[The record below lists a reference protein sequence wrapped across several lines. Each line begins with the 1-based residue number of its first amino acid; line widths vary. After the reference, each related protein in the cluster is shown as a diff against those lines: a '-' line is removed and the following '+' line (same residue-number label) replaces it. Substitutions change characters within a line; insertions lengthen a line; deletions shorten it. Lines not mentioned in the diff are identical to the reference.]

1 MQPNYPLTHRWK
13 AKNDWLR
20 SWVIDLVIANT
31 GLFLLA
37 PMAAKTH
44 WPSKLGALE
53 ILQELSWGFSW
64 TEKDGNTFMLQVAT
78 KRKQQHWAGRRE
90 TREYF
95 SCWKKFCFCLF
106 FLWWNRVGRQWAV
119 DFTGQFWI
127 LFESFDLLN
136 ITDKRNINH
145 WAMDTNKRF
154 MTASE
159 THRFAYRVS
168 KSELVLNYYGF
179 HYWKTE
185 LCRIKQ
191 I

>member
-1 MQPNYPLTHRWK
+1 MTQAWNRLAPMQPNYPLTRRWK

-106 FLWWNRVGRQWAV
+106 FFVVEQSWQTVSCGLHRTILDFVWVFWSVEHYRQK
-119 DFTGQFWI
+119 
-127 LFESFDLLN
+127 E
-136 ITDKRNINH
+136 
-145 WAMDTNKRF
+145 
-154 MTASE
+154 
-159 THRFAYRVS
+159 Y
-168 KSELVLNYYGF
+168 KSPSNGL
-179 HYWKTE
+179 K
-185 LCRIKQ
+185 
-191 I
+191 